1 MTEPN
6 NPLFEDEKE
15 FLERKKLEYE
25 RALRGDVEEIK
36 EQTIHAGKVALVGAG
51 IAGGVW
57 LLVKAFS
64 GGKSKKKHK
73 KHKHKSDYT
82 FEDYAGFD
90 GYEGYDDD
98 DHDQELDSLAT
109 AYNSPEYAYDHADR
123 YAAGDG
129 FYQAGSAPDYF
140 QSQDDDSDAELDADD
155 NGLNDYPDFPAHSSS
170 QHGYETS
177 AGADVDTT
185 YGSHDGVYHTDED
198 HGYEEEDE
206 ERETEEETTPAH
218 SFASTN
224 SYQARPYDDSR
235 RLPESNSFA
244 DEEEQAPQPAS
255 ATATT
260 ATTEAP
266 EPKKPWLIPAVVA
279 FAKTETGKV
288 IAAQAAAMAMAFITK
303 KVQDIRTSNAADAG
317 KNADLAPSPALS
329 GASPE
334 VWPATTAAQDVSAAA
349 HHDNNTHR
357 EPLA

>member
-36 EQTIHAGKVALVGAG
+36 EQTIHVGKVALVGAG

-64 GGKSKKKHK
+64 GGKPKKKHK
-73 KHKHKSDYT
+73 KHKHKAA

-90 GYEGYDDD
+90 GFEDYDGD
-98 DHDQELDSLAT
+98 DHDQELDSLAMD
-109 AYNSPEYAYDHADR
+109 YNSTEYAYDHADR
-123 YAAGDG
+123 YAVGDG
-129 FYQAGSAPDYF
+129 FYQDGNEADYF
-140 QSQDDDSDAELDADD
+140 GGQSEANEANEADD
-155 NGLNDYPDFPAHSSS
+155 NGLNDYPDFPAHSSA
-170 QHGYETS
+170 QHGSDSSDDT
-177 AGADVDTT
+177 DIDTT
-185 YGSHDGVYHTDED
+185 YGSHADVYHTDED
-198 HGYEEEDE
+198 HGYDTAAEEEE
-206 ERETEEETTPAH
+206 SAPAPAH
-218 SFASTN
+218 SFASAN

-244 DEEEQAPQPAS
+244 DTEGETPAAS
-255 ATATT
+255 AA
-260 ATTEAP
+260 AAP
-266 EPKKPWLIPAVVA
+266 ESKKSWLIPAVVA

-303 KVQDIRTSNAADAG
+303 KVQDIRTHDAADAG